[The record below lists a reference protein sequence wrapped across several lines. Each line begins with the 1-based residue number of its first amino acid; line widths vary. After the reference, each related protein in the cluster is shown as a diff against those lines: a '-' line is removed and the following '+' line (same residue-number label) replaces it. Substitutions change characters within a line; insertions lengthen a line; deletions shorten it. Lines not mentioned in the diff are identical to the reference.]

1 MLDRTMDDFSN
12 FLSCPEE
19 EIGSQLEI
27 LVKVNAKHQSFAQQI
42 KTEKARAIKNK
53 AATKITKPL
62 SIDTKTLTDFAPDQ
76 KLHTPKVNMKVPQ
89 AVNRV
94 K

>member
-1 MLDRTMDDFSN
+1 MLDQTMDDFSK

-27 LVKVNAKHQSFAQQI
+27 LVKVNAKHQSFAQKI
-42 KTEKARAIKNK
+42 KTEKARAIRNK
-53 AATKITKPL
+53 AAAKIERPL
-62 SIDTKTLTDFAPDQ
+62 SIDTRTVNNFAPDQ
-76 KLHTPKVNMKVPQ
+76 KLHTPKINMKVPQ